1 MWSRRSPASC
11 RISDGKS
18 RHVTRSCAEETEE
31 EEEINVY
38 EDMRNAAPL
47 DLDHEELEEQTHY
60 RDNWGPG
67 EDEGRP
73 VDGAGHDEPIAQ
85 SVGVSAGSLS

>member
-1 MWSRRSPASC
+1 
-11 RISDGKS
+11 
-18 RHVTRSCAEETEE
+18 
-31 EEEINVY
+31 
-38 EDMRNAAPL
+38 MRNAAPL